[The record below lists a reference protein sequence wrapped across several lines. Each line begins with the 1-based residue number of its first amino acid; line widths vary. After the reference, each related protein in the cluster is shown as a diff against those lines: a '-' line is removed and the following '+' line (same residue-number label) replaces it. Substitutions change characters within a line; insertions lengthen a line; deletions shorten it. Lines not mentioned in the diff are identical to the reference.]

1 LQKGRNPKTT
11 NRGKTA
17 AREKKQKKMKSKEFL
32 EIYDKLWK
40 EGPGTKYQNP
50 ERWGAEA
57 EQNL

>member
-40 EGPGTKYQNP
+40 EAPK
-50 ERWGAEA
+50 
-57 EQNL
+57 